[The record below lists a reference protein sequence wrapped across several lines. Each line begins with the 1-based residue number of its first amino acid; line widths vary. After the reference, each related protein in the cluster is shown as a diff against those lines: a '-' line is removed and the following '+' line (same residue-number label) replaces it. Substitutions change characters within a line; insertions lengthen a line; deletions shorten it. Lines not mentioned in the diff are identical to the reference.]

1 MILGVGTVVVALLL
15 PGRGKTADEPAEDKE
30 LESAGAR

>member
-1 MILGVGTVVVALLL
+1 VVVALLL
-15 PGRGKTADEPAEDKE
+15 PGKEKTVDEPAEENKE